1 MILLIGGTGQGKL
14 AYAIEKTGCGPEDVA
29 CDPEAARRKPIF
41 VGLESWIREHPDENL
56 EEKLDTVLEDNPT
69 WSSFVT
75 RWAVGWCPSILE
87 SGAGERQWDACAV
100 CWPGGRTGWSASS
113 AD

>member
-29 CDPEAARRKPIF
+29 RDPEAARRKPIF
-41 VGLESWIREHPDENL
+41 VGLESWIREHPDE
-56 EEKLDTVLEDNPT
+56 
-69 WSSFVT
+69 
-75 RWAVGWCPSILE
+75 ILE